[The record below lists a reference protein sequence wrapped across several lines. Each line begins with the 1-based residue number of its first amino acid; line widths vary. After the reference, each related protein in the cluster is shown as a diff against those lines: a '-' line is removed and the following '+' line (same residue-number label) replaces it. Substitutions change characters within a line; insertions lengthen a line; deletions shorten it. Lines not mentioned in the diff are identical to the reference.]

1 MKTVRVYREPS
12 NRRLEPSGMN
22 GEAHVEPASA
32 GRSAA
37 IGSAAEALSSTGQT
51 LLGGRAP

>member
-1 MKTVRVYREPS
+1 MRTVRVYREPS

-32 GRSAA
+32 DRSAA
-37 IGSAAEALSSTGQT
+37 IG
-51 LLGGRAP
+51 